1 MKPETGHEV
10 RLARSDGSEAEN
22 LNSEASQTD
31 KSEIKNQKSK
41 IVHPAK
47 LEGTVKVPGDK
58 SISQRV
64 AMLASLADGT
74 SKVSGYLNGE
84 DARSTLAAM
93 EQMGAKAEF
102 RDDALFITGV
112 SGQLQQPVEPLDMG
126 NSGTGT
132 RLLAGLVAGAGIEV
146 SMIGDESLSLRPMGR
161 IRHPL
166 ELMGAHIG
174 LTGKRGTL
182 PMMICGGKLQGIGYL
197 LPMAS
202 AQVKS
207 CILLAGLFAEGKT
220 TVVEPRPTR
229 DHTEKLFQ
237 ALGISVDIK
246 GLEISIEGFGQ
257 EGPRFKARDFVVPG
271 DFSSAAFWIVAT
283 AARPGAELIIEN
295 VGLNPRRIALLDV
308 MKRMGADV
316 EVTVTEDE
324 GDPYGSIRVRGAD
337 LKGTDIEGDEIP
349 NLIDEL
355 PIIAVAGALAEGR
368 TDIRDATELRVKES
382 DRIAEM
388 VKYLRLFGVEV
399 EEKDDGMA
407 VTGPS
412 DLKTPAVAINSHG
425 DHRIAM
431 SMAILNSFSDGA
443 VTIENVGCVD
453 TSYPEFWQHMEA
465 LGGQVD

>member
-1 MKPETGHEV
+1 
-10 RLARSDGSEAEN
+10 
-22 LNSEASQTD
+22 
-31 KSEIKNQKSK
+31 
-41 IVHPAK
+41 
-47 LEGTVKVPGDK
+47 
-58 SISQRV
+58 V
-64 AMLASLADGT
+64 ALLASLVEGT
-74 SKVSGYLNGE
+74 SKVTGYLNGE
-84 DARSTLAAM
+84 DARSTLSAM

-112 SGQLQQPVEPLDMG
+112 AGQLRQPDDPLNMG

-146 SMIGDESLSLRPMGR
+146 SMVGDESLSSRPMGR

-220 TVVEPRPTR
+220 TVIEPRPTR

-237 ALGISVDIK
+237 ALGIPIDIK
-246 GLEISIEGFGQ
+246 GLEISLEGYGP
-257 EGPRFKARDFVVPG
+257 EGPRLQARDFTVPG
-271 DFSSAAFWIVAT
+271 DFSSAAFWITAV
-283 AARPGAELIIEN
+283 AARPGAELEIEY
-295 VGLNPRRIALLDV
+295 VGLNPRRTALLEV
-308 MKRMGADV
+308 LTRMGADIK
-316 EVTVTEDE
+316 VTVTEE
-324 GDPYGSIRVRGAD
+324 KGDPYGSIRIHGVQ
-337 LKGTDIEGDEIP
+337 LTGTVVEGDEIP

-368 TDIRDATELRVKES
+368 TDIRDAAELRVKES

-388 VKYLRLFGVEV
+388 VKNLRLFGVEV
-399 EEKDDGMA
+399 DEKDDGMM
-407 VTGPS
+407 VKGPA
-412 DLKTPAVAINSHG
+412 DLQTPDVAIDSHG

-431 SMAILNSFSDGA
+431 AVAILNCFGNRA
-443 VTIENVGCVD
+443 VTLENTGCVD
-453 TSYPEFWQHMEA
+453 TSYPEFWQHMEQ
-465 LGGQVD
+465 LGGNVE

>member
-1 MKPETGHEV
+1 MASVHSVSSSKASGK
-10 RLARSDGSEAEN
+10 N
-22 LNSEASQTD
+22 LDMSGR
-31 KSEIKNQKSK
+31 K
-41 IVHPAK
+41 VFPAK
-47 LEGTVKVPGDK
+47 LGGSVKVPGDK

-64 AMLASLADGT
+64 ALLASLAEGV
-74 SKVSGYLNGE
+74 SKVMGYLNGE
-84 DARSTLAAM
+84 DARSTLSAM

-102 RDDALFITGV
+102 RDGALYITGV
-112 SGQLQQPVEPLDMG
+112 AGRLQQPDEPLNMG

-132 RLLAGLVAGAGIEV
+132 RLLAGLVAGAGVEV
-146 SMIGDESLSLRPMGR
+146 SMIGDESLSSRPMGR

-182 PMMICGGKLQGIGYL
+182 PMMVCGGKLQGIGYL

-220 TVVEPRPTR
+220 TVIEPRPTR

-237 ALGISVDIK
+237 ALDIPITIN

-271 DFSSAAFWIVAT
+271 DFSSAAFWIVAI
-283 AARPGAELIIEN
+283 AARPGAELVIEN
-295 VGLNPRRIALLDV
+295 VGLNPRRTALLDV
-308 MKRMGADV
+308 MRRMGADI
-316 EVTVTEDE
+316 EVSVTEE
-324 GDPYGSIRVRGAD
+324 TGDPYGTIKVHGAQ
-337 LKGTDIEGDEIP
+337 LKGTVIKGDEIP

-355 PIIAVAGALAEGR
+355 PIIAVAGALANGKTE
-368 TDIRDATELRVKES
+368 IRDAAELRVKES

-388 VKYLRLFGVEV
+388 VKNLCLFGVEV
-399 EEKDDGMA
+399 EEKDDGMV
-407 VTGPS
+407 VTGPA
-412 DLKTPAVAINSHG
+412 DLKTPSVALDSHG

-443 VTIENVGCVD
+443 LTIDNVGCVD
-453 TSYPEFWQHMEA
+453 TSYPEFWQHMEK
-465 LGGQVD
+465 LGGKVE